1 MKEEKDYIGDIAAI
15 RTMMERTSKFLSLS
29 GWAGIMA
36 GIYAL
41 AGAWVA
47 YKMFY
52 FNPDEIAYPMGATGG
67 WSASLMQ
74 LIGLAV
80 VILVLTLGTAILLSS
95 KKANKRKEK
104 IWNPTS
110 KQMLINMAIP
120 LVTGGLL
127 ILILIAKG
135 LMGLVAPLT
144 LVFYGLAMYN
154 ASKFTYSE
162 MKVLGLMEI
171 ALGLIGL
178 CFIGYGL
185 LCWAI
190 GFGVLHIITGIYL
203 HYKYER

>member
-47 YKMFY
+47 YKGFY
-52 FNPDEIAYPMGATGG
+52 FNPDEIAYPMGTIGG
-67 WSASLMQ
+67 WSASLVQ

-95 KKANKRKEK
+95 RKANKRKEK

-110 KQMLINMAIP
+110 KQMLINMSIP

-154 ASKFTYSE
+154 ASKFTYTE